1 MRRSL
6 AEQWPKTAVGL
17 GLAGIVLA
25 WLAETVVGGDSGQ
38 LMAGTE
44 ALRRCLTDFDLVSCE
59 QATPIGPWPIMQYL
73 PDLVADAAGPSTEGR
88 DRVLTTLSSVGV
100 VACIGAAWIV
110 LRRLSYAEWRW
121 GFLLVVV
128 TGPALAYG
136 SATWGEM
143 LAAGLL
149 TLLVAAGLLRA
160 RPVLVGL
167 AAFGAGLTKET
178 GYPFVVALGLVAL
191 LLARRR
197 TGEPIRRHVI
207 LLVGGIALAV
217 GAGSA
222 LNLLRFGTPRNAYYL
237 DPALR
242 TATVEWFFE
251 IAAGLFV
258 APNGGILFFW
268 PLASFLVALLLVSP
282 VARALRQEA
291 AWSDAWVSL
300 ALAAIIGGLV
310 AGLAA
315 WWAPFGWWAWG
326 PRLSLPWVFPI
337 LLLSL
342 AAFGDT
348 LTPMIS
354 RVLAPEAGLVAVTA
368 VVLLVA
374 LPHIGFLWHADVVG
388 DFFFFHETSVCPGGG
403 PPPTTA
409 YYDCLREQ
417 MWVRHPIW
425 LDALSGL
432 RKPQAVGT
440 AAAVSLAAVGC
451 LAQFRRE
458 TVVQSGRPGDARDV
472 PYRLRP

>member
-1 MRRSL
+1 VRRSL
-6 AEQWPKTAVGL
+6 AEQWPKAAVGL
-17 GLAGIVLA
+17 GLAGIVLS
-25 WLAETVVGGDSGQ
+25 WLAQTVVGGDSGQ

-44 ALRRCLTDFDLVSCE
+44 ALRRCLADFDLVSCE
-59 QATPIGPWPIMQYL
+59 QTTPIGPWPILQYL
-73 PDLVADAAGPSTEGR
+73 PDLVADTAGLSAEGR
-88 DRVLTTLSSVGV
+88 DRVLTTLSSLGV
-100 VACIGAAWIV
+100 AAAVGAAWIV
-110 LRRLSYAEWRW
+110 LRRLSCAEWRW

-149 TLLVAAGLLRA
+149 TLLVAAGLLPA

-191 LLARRR
+191 LLARRL
-197 TGEPIRRHVI
+197 TGESIRRHVVF
-207 LLVGGIALAV
+207 LSGGVALAIC
-217 GAGSA
+217 AGSA

-268 PLASFLVALLLVSP
+268 PLASLLVALLLVPP
-282 VARALRQEA
+282 VVRALRREA

-300 ALAAIIGGLV
+300 ALTAIVGGLV

-337 LLLSL
+337 VLLSL
-342 AAFGDT
+342 AAFGHA
-348 LTPMIS
+348 LTPIVT
-354 RVLAPEAGLVAVTA
+354 RILAPVAGLVAVA
-368 VVLLVA
+368 ALVLLAA
-374 LPHIGFLWHADVVG
+374 LPHIGFLWRADVVG
-388 DFFFFHETSVCPGGG
+388 DFFFFHATSACPGGG

-432 RKPQAVGT
+432 RKPEAIGT
-440 AAAVSLAAVGC
+440 AAVVSLAVVGC

-458 TVVQSGRPGDARDV
+458 AVERSGRPG
-472 PYRLRP
+472 